1 MTDSNEL
8 NQPLES
14 ARNSGWSVPLS
25 GHECPDLR
33 LFRVLIRSCRGREG
47 PPGPLTGPALV
58 ELAID
63 SALESEKRKGMNKPI
78 SKA

>member
-47 PPGPLTGPALV
+47 DHQGHLQGLP
-58 ELAID
+58 
-63 SALESEKRKGMNKPI
+63 
-78 SKA
+78 